1 MRTLSF
7 SENFACTPQELFDA
21 LHTPSAL
28 RSWWNADRV
37 IIIPRKNGMYAA
49 AWGEDEDD
57 PEYVSS
63 GIYGVYDPPYKSIIV
78 DFRYYAKS
86 DPADFEDLMSV
97 TYEITS
103 RDSEAHLQLT
113 HAGFPEGAEADAY
126 FEACTQGWV
135 TSLKSLKTYVEQYS
149 SS

>member
-63 GIYGVYDPPYKSIIV
+63 GIYGVYDPPYKSILV

-103 RDSEAHLQLT
+103 RNSEAHLQLT
-113 HAGFPEGAEADAY
+113 HAGFPEDAEADAY

>member
-63 GIYGVYDPPYKSIIV
+63 GIYGVYDPPYKSILV